1 MKKQQITGA
10 PTERDDDNDDENVD
24 DDDDVDARSRS
35 TCCYRTKRLRNR
47 LVHILESSKTV
58 IVNPLWT
65 LIQAFKTTAAT
76 NVVHAVPEFFLNS
89 GIRFGSMYE
98 RKTETRQL
106 HRELHW

>member
-10 PTERDDDNDDENVD
+10 PTEKDDDNDDENDDDD
-24 DDDDVDARSRS
+24 DDDDVDRSRS
-35 TCCYRTKRLRNR
+35 TCCCRTKRLRNR

-76 NVVHAVPEFFLNS
+76 NVVHAVPKFFLNS
-89 GIRFGSMYE
+89 GIGFGSI
-98 RKTETRQL
+98 
-106 HRELHW
+106 